1 MTEYVQNI
9 TAISMPQGLDWV
21 WILLIILVI
30 FGGRKLPDLARNLG
44 KGMSQFKK
52 GLSDIED
59 TKDEIVNEIKK
70 NRTIRQAATI
80 RKSQFDFTESQLFTF
95 PGPG

>member
-1 MTEYVQNI
+1 MTEYVRNI

-30 FGGRKLPDLARNLG
+30 FGGRKLPDLARNFG
-44 KGMSQFKK
+44 KTLSQFKK

-59 TKDEIVNEIKK
+59 TKNDIADEIKK
-70 NRTIRQAATI
+70 APDTP
-80 RKSQFDFTESQLFTF
+80 
-95 PGPG
+95 PGNDNSKKTG

>member
-1 MTEYVQNI
+1 MTVYSPNI

-21 WILLIILVI
+21 WILLIVLVI

-44 KGMSQFKK
+44 KGLSQFKK
-52 GLSDIED
+52 GLSEIED

-70 NRTIRQAATI
+70 NPDTPTGDDDS
-80 RKSQFDFTESQLFTF
+80 KKTS
-95 PGPG
+95 